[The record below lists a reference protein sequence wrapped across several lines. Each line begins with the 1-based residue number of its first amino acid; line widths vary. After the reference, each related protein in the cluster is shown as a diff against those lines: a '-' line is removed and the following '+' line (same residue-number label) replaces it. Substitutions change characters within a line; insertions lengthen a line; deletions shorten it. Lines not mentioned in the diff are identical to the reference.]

1 MISQLLYFR
10 CQSRCQLEPG
20 GSNKLTAVLTL
31 HQTPGAL
38 PRANLPYAL
47 HDVLEQLAINLGH
60 ADDVSPSEA
69 ACQGRTERTA
79 GKDGMDWP
87 FSSGGVAKGTMGD
100 EANGPCTSGGFWAS
114 PS

>member
-1 MISQLLYFR
+1 MR
-10 CQSRCQLEPG
+10 CQNPLFAAAG
-20 GSNKLTAVLTL
+20 GPKTISK
-31 HQTPGAL
+31 
-38 PRANLPYAL
+38 
-47 HDVLEQLAINLGH
+47 VLEQLAINLGH

-87 FSSGGVAKGTMGD
+87 FSSGGVAKGTMDD
-100 EANGPCTSGGFWAS
+100 EADGPHTSGGSLAS